1 MISGIILL
9 IAMIFL
15 SSFFSLAEISLSS
28 SRKVKLQVLID
39 EGNKKAEKVLALQEN
54 PGRFFTTVQV
64 GVNIAAIV
72 SGIMSDEIVA
82 HYFSLLFSH
91 FSLSEGTISFLSN
104 FVSFVLITSLVIE
117 ISDLQEQ
124 FAALTIIP

>member
-54 PGRFFTTVQV
+54 PGRFFT
-64 GVNIAAIV
+64 
-72 SGIMSDEIVA
+72 SS
-82 HYFSLLFSH
+82 SRC
-91 FSLSEGTISFLSN
+91 
-104 FVSFVLITSLVIE
+104 
-117 ISDLQEQ
+117 
-124 FAALTIIP
+124 